1 MAIFQNLQTD
11 LLNLAL
17 HLGGALLIMLIGRWL
32 AVKARDWVQKLLL
45 KTTLTESLSELTIR
59 ATYYGILFGA
69 ALTALSVLGVP
80 TASLVAAIGIIVVI
94 LGIAL
99 QESISNFAAT
109 VTFLLFTPFEVGDL
123 IETGGTLGTVQEI
136 QVLNTVLLKADR
148 KVVVLPNSK
157 VQADG
162 ITNYSKEPVL
172 RIDLEVGISYDA
184 DIAEAKRVAM
194 QTITT
199 DSRVLT
205 EPAPQIIVLELDDS
219 SVNLGI
225 RPFVSGEDYWQTMWD
240 LREQIKV
247 DFDEAGITI
256 PYPQRDV
263 HMIAEKRVEH
273 DDMEPF

>member
-11 LLNLAL
+11 FLNLAL

-123 IETGGTLGTVQEI
+123 I
-136 QVLNTVLLKADR
+136 
-148 KVVVLPNSK
+148 
-157 VQADG
+157 
-162 ITNYSKEPVL
+162 
-172 RIDLEVGISYDA
+172 
-184 DIAEAKRVAM
+184 
-194 QTITT
+194 
-199 DSRVLT
+199 
-205 EPAPQIIVLELDDS
+205 
-219 SVNLGI
+219 
-225 RPFVSGEDYWQTMWD
+225 
-240 LREQIKV
+240 
-247 DFDEAGITI
+247 
-256 PYPQRDV
+256 
-263 HMIAEKRVEH
+263 
-273 DDMEPF
+273 

>member
-1 MAIFQNLQTD
+1 MDIFQSLQSNL
-11 LLNLAL
+11 LGVAL

-32 AVKARDWVQKLLL
+32 AAKARDWVQKLLL

-99 QESISNFAAT
+99 QESIGNFAAT

-123 IETGGTLGTVQEI
+123 IETGGTVGTVQEI
-136 QVLNTVLLKADR
+136 QVFNTVLLKADR

-172 RIDLEVGISYDA
+172 RIDLEIGISYDD
-184 DIAEAKRVAM
+184 DIAAARRVARE
-194 QTITT
+194 TVTA
-199 DSRVLT
+199 DPRVLAD
-205 EPAPQIIVLELDDS
+205 PAPQIVVLELDDS

-225 RPFVSGEDYWQTMWD
+225 RPFVRGENYWQTMWD
-240 LREQIKV
+240 LREQLKV
-247 DFDEAGITI
+247 SFDEAGITI

-263 HMIAEKRVEH
+263 HMIAEKKILH